1 MRNIFTNSDTTPLPT
16 PCSSTQIAYSNH
28 CKVMREEKDAHCEK
42 LAAYKKLNPKC
53 DPACLAGHLRA
64 LKVFYV
70 RNAEQEIIKA
80 EQEII
85 INLQEII
92 IKYPR
97 SRPKAKKAAEE
108 AKKAAEEA
116 KKAAEEAKK
125 AAEVIVKKNN
135 KKINNYLASVGF
147 PKKDEEKI
155 IAALKGLAAREITRK
170 MLEDARL
177 KLIGVIGSFKKPP
190 CKLPEGDWGSED
202 CDKLLKQKRQRN
214 K

>member
-92 IKYPR
+92 IKDRR
-97 SRPKAKKAAEE
+97 SRPKAKKAAEKE
-108 AKKAAEEA
+108 KKAAEE
-116 KKAAEEAKK
+116 EKK

-147 PKKDEEKI
+147 PKNDEEKI

>member
-108 AKKAAEEA
+108 AKKAAE
-116 KKAAEEAKK
+116 
-125 AAEVIVKKNN
+125 VIVKKNN